1 MLQICTRSTK
11 LERGKQNA
19 IESVGVY
26 IMIYERTLRVP
37 QDVLARIQHYLE
49 IEPECESDCFGE
61 DDTISYTAVFD
72 HGYEMDIKCC
82 GVHFEAGVS
91 NTAWCEAV
99 LFHNG
104 SECTSTLGEDSY
116 LGDWELA
123 YAGNVFL
130 VHVLGN
136 ENTVNA
142 L

>member
-1 MLQICTRSTK
+1 MLRLITNTK
-11 LERGKQNA
+11 LRCGKHNA
-19 IESVGVY
+19 SESEGVCV
-26 IMIYERTLRVP
+26 MIYERTLYIP
-37 QDVLARIQHYLE
+37 KDVLSRIQHYLE
-49 IEPECESDCFGE
+49 IEPESESNCFGE

-82 GVHFEAGVS
+82 GVHYEAGVS

-104 SECTSTLGEDSY
+104 SECTCILGEDTY

-123 YAGNVFL
+123 YAGNIFL
-130 VHVLGN
+130 VHVLEN
-136 ENTVNA
+136 EKPVNA